1 MVTIMILAVISWLLV
16 TLYKIFPCIF
26 NWKKVYRRQFSV
38 FNGELR
44 KFLTVNRMKQP
55 KLWKELDVWW
65 FILYTNFTKGALEFT
80 HS

>member
-1 MVTIMILAVISWLLV
+1 M
-16 TLYKIFPCIF
+16 
-26 NWKKVYRRQFSV
+26 